1 MPPAATDIVIVGAGF
16 AGLCMAIRLKRAG
29 IENFTILE
37 RAEEIGG
44 TWRDNHYPGAACD
57 VESHLYSFSFEPN
70 PRWTRHF
77 APQREILDYLLHC
90 TEKFGLRPHIRFRT
104 VVERARLHEPSGS
117 WVLEMN
123 RGEVLRARAL
133 ISACGGLSRPAYPN
147 LRGLGAFEGA
157 VFHSSCW
164 DNTLPLE
171 GKNVAVI
178 GTGASAIQIVP
189 SIAPE
194 VSRLYIHQRTPPWI
208 VPKPDRAIGRLERMF
223 LRRVPFL
230 QRIRRLAIYWQREA
244 LAVGFVAR
252 PGLLKW
258 AERFVRRHLARS
270 IADPA
275 LRAKL
280 LPSYRMGCKRI
291 LPTNDYYPALEREN
305 VEVVTERIH
314 EVRPHSIVTE
324 DGRERP
330 VDVIVLATGFQA
342 AEQVAPFELFG
353 QDSRRLD
360 ETWRDGAEAYLGT
373 TVSGFP
379 NLFFLVGP
387 NTGLGHSSML
397 LMIESQAQYV
407 LSCVQAMRGRG
418 LKLLNVRAD
427 AQARYNERL
436 RARLRKTVWASGCS
450 SWYQTPSGK
459 ITTLW
464 PGFTFEFR
472 LRTRRFD
479 ARDYDLVRDLDA
491 SAVSNSNAAVSDRRS

>member
-1 MPPAATDIVIVGAGF
+1 
-16 AGLCMAIRLKRAG
+16 
-29 IENFTILE
+29 
-37 RAEEIGG
+37 
-44 TWRDNHYPGAACD
+44 
-57 VESHLYSFSFEPN
+57 
-70 PRWTRHF
+70 
-77 APQREILDYLLHC
+77 
-90 TEKFGLRPHIRFRT
+90 
-104 VVERARLHEPSGS
+104 
-117 WVLEMN
+117 
-123 RGEVLRARAL
+123 
-133 ISACGGLSRPAYPN
+133 LSRPAYPN

-194 VSRLYIHQRTPPWI
+194 VSRLYVHQRTPPWI